1 MNVSYQHSN
10 PYASNESF
18 LLRFDPDRSQ
28 TQTACILV
36 DAGQNVKVDELLA
49 DDEYLTAIVLTHAH
63 SDHYQSLAANLRDGA
78 PIYTSEATARILES
92 VLDEAQQHTDN
103 ISDTEIVL
111 DALEPLD
118 DWRSPVKGLR
128 IAPVPAGHTPGAAG
142 FVLQFESDSEWK
154 TILATGDW
162 TWQRAGGYPG
172 FDAAL
177 PVDIEAMFLTAATN
191 DGYEGRL
198 TESVRTICERAS
210 AGSPVLVSASGLT
223 SVQYAY
229 LLGHLARKLSQPLS
243 VTLVGHAAKLY
254 HDLDYDV
261 PNVEAVAEFDD
272 PDTVLEPETVT
283 IAGPEVPTEAS
294 SGRLFGELRKDPNAT
309 LVQVVAAGNALVPS
323 AQCTTHDFEVVA
335 HPTEAEI
342 DTLVEDLDPTQV
354 IITHQHGRTS
364 SRYKDR
370 YSSYVWATGDE
381 SVYTIH
387 EDNHWVAPPWMT
399 TEGIAYVNRSSG
411 ASGST
416 WLGETFAGPDEE
428 IPLPAC
434 DRIEE
439 DVDLAAEG
447 LDMDILEQRLRPAET
462 ASSDTS
468 AADTTTTAT
477 DSRMSNGE
485 TKFSISEEDSSEA
498 VASITARL
506 DAIESQLEGTTYT
519 ARVVDAGDDITLL
532 RVLGDVNR
540 KHGQTV
546 EVTIRNGG
554 EDGTQPSE

>member
-1 MNVSYQHSN
+1 MNVSYQHAN
-10 PYASNESF
+10 PYAGSESF
-18 LLRFDPDRSQ
+18 LLRFGREDGQ

-36 DAGQNVKVDELLA
+36 DTGADVDVDELLD
-49 DDEYLTAIVLTHAH
+49 DDEYLTAIILTHAH
-63 SDHYQSLAANLRDGA
+63 SDHYQSLATNLRDGA

-92 VLDEAQQHTDN
+92 VLDEAQRHTDN
-103 ISDTEIVL
+103 ISDTETVL

-118 DWRSPVKGLR
+118 DWESPVKGLR

-142 FVLQFESDSEWK
+142 FVLQFESGSEWK

-162 TWQRAGGYPG
+162 TWERAAGYPG

-191 DGYEGRL
+191 DTYEEKL
-198 TESVRTICERAS
+198 TESIGTICERAS

-229 LLGHLARKLSQPLS
+229 LLGHLARELSQPLS

-254 HDLDYDV
+254 DDLGYDV
-261 PNVEAVAEFDD
+261 PNVKAVAEFDD
-272 PDTVLEPETVT
+272 PDAVLEPETVT

-294 SGRLFGELRKDPNAT
+294 SGRLFGVLRKDPNAT
-309 LVQVVAAGNALVPS
+309 LVQIVAAGNALVPS

-354 IITHQHGRTS
+354 VITHQHGRTS
-364 SRYKDR
+364 SRYKDK
-370 YSSYVWATGDE
+370 YNSYVWATGDE
-381 SVYTIH
+381 SEYTIH
-387 EDNHWVAPPWMT
+387 EDDHWVAPPWMT
-399 TEGIAYVNRSSG
+399 TEGIAYVNQRSSAG
-411 ASGST
+411 GNT

-447 LDMDILEQRLRPAET
+447 LNMDVLEQRLRPAEM
-462 ASSDTS
+462 SGSDSS
-468 AADTTTTAT
+468 AADRPTTAT
-477 DSRMSNGE
+477 GSRISNGE
-485 TKFSISEEDSSEA
+485 AESSMSEESSPEA

-519 ARVVDAGDDITLL
+519 ARVIDVGDDITLL
-532 RVLGDVNR
+532 RVLGDLNR
-540 KHGQTV
+540 EHGQTV

-554 EDGTQPSE
+554 EDGTQPSD